1 MVVLAHLPQDT
12 ERTII
17 PYLNKRNEKAFRDR
31 DFGFVVVKKNNKF
44 REKLFKKTDFPKIK
58 TIPKYLNK
66 SWGKGKFVMP
76 SPLEVNTLIEKGSK
90 G

>member
-1 MVVLAHLPQDT
+1 MITFNH
-12 ERTII
+12 
-17 PYLNKRNEKAFRDR
+17 EKTFRDR
-31 DFGFVVVKKNNKF
+31 GSGFVVVKKNNKF

-76 SPLEVNTLIEKGSK
+76 WVLFFIIFYLYIDQVYVY
-90 G
+90 

>member
-1 MVVLAHLPQDT
+1 MIKNFQLLIHQVLDNVEL
-12 ERTII
+12 
-17 PYLNKRNEKAFRDR
+17 NEKTFRDHGS
-31 DFGFVVVKKNNKF
+31 GFVVVKKNYKF

-66 SWGKGKFVMP
+66 SWGKGKVCYAFTVR
-76 SPLEVNTLIEKGSK
+76 SEHLNEKSSK